1 MSWCLCET
9 VRARLIGL
17 INLSILNV
25 PWLRDD
31 KWTRAVNQSDGTEGE
46 GHRQDLPPVS
56 EIIRRAESSVG
67 FHFLLFYFWSSTWE
81 MWGTAALVLSA
92 LLVSFSNLLL
102 SKHFVNETL
111 LKHDSHFKFNMRL
124 IRYWK
129 PEGPINTLLYLHLSS
144 GCKKTI
150 SNECF
155 Y

>member
-1 MSWCLCET
+1 MCET

-25 PWLRDD
+25 SWLRDD
-31 KWTRAVNQSDGTEGE
+31 KWTWAVNQSDGRWRSPSGFTASVCDHQKGWEFG
-46 GHRQDLPPVS
+46 
-56 EIIRRAESSVG
+56 RRFSLLI
-67 FHFLLFYFWSSTWE
+67 FLFLKLNMRDVRNSGSR
-81 MWGTAALVLSA
+81 LSA

-102 SKHFVNETL
+102 SEHFVDETL

-129 PEGPINTLLYLHLSS
+129 PEGPINTPLYLHLSS